1 MQILEYLDD
10 RNGAGGRVI
19 DVELIPQ
26 VAERFKALADAGR
39 LSLLAALQRG
49 ERSVGELVE
58 LTGRSQPNVSQQLA
72 SLAHAGL
79 VGARREGTKTYY
91 RIADATIL
99 RICDA
104 VCESVVARAR
114 ELRREAAL
122 VASRRR
128 SRLAG
133 AR

>member
-1 MQILEYLDD
+1 M
-10 RNGAGGRVI
+10 I
-19 DVELIPQ
+19 DAELVPQ

-39 LSLLAALQRG
+39 LSLLAVLQRG
-49 ERSVGELVE
+49 ERSVSELVA

-72 SLAHAGL
+72 TLAHAGL
-79 VGARREGTKTYY
+79 VEARRAGTKTYY

-104 VCESVVARAR
+104 VCESVVVRAR
-114 ELRREAAL
+114 EQRREAAL
-122 VASRRR
+122 LVARRR
-128 SRLAG
+128 NRAAS

>member
-1 MQILEYLDD
+1 MCK
-10 RNGAGGRVI
+10 GARPGQEAQLI
-19 DVELIPQ
+19 DVELIPH

-49 ERSVGELVE
+49 ERSVGELAR
-58 LTGRSQPNVSQQLA
+58 LTGRSQPRVSQQLA

-79 VGARREGTKTYY
+79 VAPRREGTKTYY
-91 RIADATIL
+91 RIADATVL

-114 ELRREAAL
+114 ELRREATF
-122 VASRRR
+122 VAARRR
-128 SRLAG
+128 RLAG

>member
-1 MQILEYLDD
+1 M
-10 RNGAGGRVI
+10 GRGHGEAQVI
-19 DVELIPQ
+19 DVELIPL
-26 VAERFKALADAGR
+26 VAQRFKALADAGR

-49 ERSVGELVE
+49 ERSVGELAQA
-58 LTGRSQPNVSQQLA
+58 TGRSQPNVSQQLA

-79 VGARREGTKTYY
+79 VEARRDGTRTYY

-104 VCESVVARAR
+104 VCESIVARAR
-114 ELRREAAL
+114 GLRREPTL
-122 VASRRR
+122 LSERRR
-128 SRLAG
+128 RALA

>member
-1 MQILEYLDD
+1 MAAQ
-10 RNGAGGRVI
+10 
-19 DVELIPQ
+19 
-26 VAERFKALADAGR
+26 RFKALADAGR

-49 ERSVGELVE
+49 EHSVGELAQ

-72 SLAHAGL
+72 GLAHAGL
-79 VGARREGTKTYY
+79 VAARREGTKTYY
-91 RIADATIL
+91 RIADPSVL

-114 ELRREAAL
+114 ELRREATL
-122 VASRRR
+122 VAARRR
-128 SRLAG
+128 RAVG

>member
-1 MQILEYLDD
+1 
-10 RNGAGGRVI
+10 VI
-19 DVELIPQ
+19 DVELIPR

-79 VGARREGTKTYY
+79 VDARREGTKTYY
-91 RIADATIL
+91 RIADTTIL

-104 VCESVVARAR
+104 VCDSVVVRAR

-122 VASRRR
+122 VAARRR
-128 SRLAG
+128 SRAG
-133 AR
+133 SAR

>member
-1 MQILEYLDD
+1 
-10 RNGAGGRVI
+10 VI
-19 DVELIPQ
+19 EAELIPQ

-49 ERSVGELVE
+49 ERSVGELART
-58 LTGRSQPNVSQQLA
+58 TGRSQPNVSQQLA
-72 SLAHAGL
+72 SLARAGL
-79 VGARREGTKTYY
+79 VSARREGTKTYY

-114 ELRREAAL
+114 ELHREATLLTA
-122 VASRRR
+122 RRR
-128 SRLAG
+128 RLAG